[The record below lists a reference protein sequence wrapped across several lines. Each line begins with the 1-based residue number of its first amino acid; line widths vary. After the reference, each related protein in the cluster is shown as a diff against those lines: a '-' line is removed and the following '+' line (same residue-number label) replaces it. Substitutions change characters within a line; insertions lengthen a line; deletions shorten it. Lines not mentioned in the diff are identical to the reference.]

1 MDNFL
6 RCLCDEDLEGL
17 IIDGE
22 APEIELHETWILI
35 LSEYYELRGDSIDGV
50 DQWRISCEIVKLN
63 NHLFLLQKCIDIL
76 KVTYSESVAD
86 SIRRLGYSF
95 SPAIKEPTEYGSLLN
110 IIVGRC
116 ASKFV
121 RLKQLMKELEE
132 RVSKLSDLKPT
143 RSQFEHSIIAIEEM
157 QKVTYNLESLTVS
170 KYILLEK
177 KFWNQVEMMKSKK

>member
-6 RCLCDEDLEGL
+6 RCLCDEDLTGL
-17 IIDGE
+17 IIEGG
-22 APEIELHETWILI
+22 APDTELRETWLLI
-35 LSEYYELRGDSIDGV
+35 LSEYYELRGDSVDGI

-63 NHLFLLQKCIDIL
+63 NHLFLLQKCINIL
-76 KVTYSESVAD
+76 KDRYSDSVAD
-86 SIRRLGYSF
+86 SIRKLGYSF
-95 SPAIKEPTEYGSLLN
+95 SPGIKEPAEYGNLLN

-116 ASKFV
+116 ASKYV

-132 RVSKLSDLKPT
+132 QVSKLSDAKPT
-143 RSQFEHSIIAIEEM
+143 RTQFEHSIIAIEEM

-177 KFWNQVEMMKSKK
+177 KFWQQVELRNKK